1 MAAHM
6 AAIFVLLLLLPVPS
20 SSSHLTFKLNGHVYP
35 GGYFYVTMEIGEKMY
50 NLDVDTGSVLTW
62 VQCHVPDCGRINC
75 NTWKQPQKLYEL
87 EAGSDKHVP
96 GTDQLC
102 RALHSEPAP
111 SDEQRCGYSINYVVG
126 SSHGFLIRD
135 KFTLPIG
142 RNVQK
147 TIAFGCGYDQSGE
160 EQEQPVDG
168 ILGLGR
174 GSPVSLISQLMKE
187 NIITK
192 DVIAHCISADGGGF
206 LHIGD
211 YEHSSADGVRMNPKE
226 KQGHYSPIV
235 SAELNLKGTMIRNNM
250 NVVTGSLGNS
260 LTPVADTEFELCWKG
275 SNKFKSV
282 GEVKS
287 FFKPI
292 FLIFRFGKK
301 KATFDIPPENYLFI
315 KDGTVC
321 FGILDGSR
329 YSALGNINVIGV
341 ISMQN
346 RVLIYDNVGGKIS
359 WVPDSCKIKSESV
372 ITSRL

>member
-20 SSSHLTFKLNGHVYP
+20 SSFHLTFKLNGHVYP
-35 GGYFYVTMEIGEKMY
+35 G
-50 NLDVDTGSVLTW
+50 
-62 VQCHVPDCGRINC
+62 
-75 NTWKQPQKLYEL
+75 
-87 EAGSDKHVP
+87 
-96 GTDQLC
+96 
-102 RALHSEPAP
+102 
-111 SDEQRCGYSINYVVG
+111 
-126 SSHGFLIRD
+126 
-135 KFTLPIG
+135 
-142 RNVQK
+142 
-147 TIAFGCGYDQSGE
+147 GCGYDQSGE

-211 YEHSSADGVRMNPKE
+211 YEHSSADGV
-226 KQGHYSPIV
+226 Q
-235 SAELNLKGTMIRNNM
+235 LNLKGTMIRNNM
-250 NVVTGSLGNS
+250 NVVFDSGSAFTFFDSQTYQATNDAVTGSLGNS

-315 KDGTVC
+315 V
-321 FGILDGSR
+321 S
-329 YSALGNINVIGV
+329 
-341 ISMQN
+341 
-346 RVLIYDNVGGKIS
+346 
-359 WVPDSCKIKSESV
+359 
-372 ITSRL
+372 TS